1 MSQDNKIISYLKEHQ
16 SSTPS
21 KWREKAEWRM
31 KNKSWLCY
39 SQHIAM
45 MMLDQMEK
53 LNISKE
59 QLSKLLDCTQEHISE
74 IFKGQENLTL
84 ETMAKIEQ
92 CLKIQIFNINLD

>member
-1 MSQDNKIISYLKEHQ
+1 MPQDNEIISRLKEHQ

-53 LNISKE
+53 LNINKE
-59 QLSKLLDCTQEHISE
+59 QLSKLLDCTQEYVSKIL
-74 IFKGQENLTL
+74 KGQENLTL

-92 CLKIQIFNINLD
+92 CLKIQIFNINSD

>member
-1 MSQDNKIISYLKEHQ
+1 MPQDNEIISRLKEHQ

-21 KWREKAEWRM
+21 KWREKTEWRM
-31 KNKSWLCY
+31 KNKLWLYY

-53 LNISKE
+53 LNINKE
-59 QLSKLLDCTQEHISE
+59 QLSKLLDCTQEYVSKIL
-74 IFKGQENLTL
+74 KGQENLTL

>member
-1 MSQDNKIISYLKEHQ
+1 MPQDNEIISRLKEHQ

-21 KWREKAEWRM
+21 KWREKTEWRM
-31 KNKSWLCY
+31 KNKSWLCH
-39 SQHIAM
+39 SQRIAM

-53 LNISKE
+53 LNINKE
-59 QLSKLLDCTQEHISE
+59 QLSKLLDCTQEYASKIL
-74 IFKGQENLTL
+74 KGQENLTL